1 MAERPD
7 LVIFDCDGV
16 LVDTERLAIR
26 LEVELL
32 AELGWDLT
40 EAEVVERFVGLSDG
54 AMQRAIVE
62 QIGRPMPAGWNET
75 VGPRYRAAYAA
86 ELVPVPGVVAVLAR
100 LDAEGVPSCVASSG
114 THEKMSFTLG
124 LTGLADRFAGRV
136 FSATEVDHGKP
147 APDLFLHAAS
157 SMGVDPSRCAV
168 IEDSRPG
175 VDGAVA
181 AGMRVLA
188 YGGGVTPP
196 GRLER
201 DGAVVFLDM
210 ASVPPLLGLP

>member
-1 MAERPD
+1 VADRPD

-32 AELGWDLT
+32 AELGWEIT
-40 EAEVVERFVGLSDG
+40 EAEIVERFVGISDG

-62 QIGRPMPAGWNET
+62 HTGRPLPDGWEES
-75 VGPRYRAAYAA
+75 VRPRYRSAYAA
-86 ELVPVPGVVAVLAR
+86 ELVPVPGVVDVLDR
-100 LDAEGVPSCVASSG
+100 LDAEGIPTCVASSG
-114 THEKMSFTLG
+114 THELMAFTLG
-124 LTGLADRFAGRV
+124 LTGLADRFSDRI
-136 FSATEVDHGKP
+136 FSATEVERGKP
-147 APDLFLHAAS
+147 APDLFLHSAS
-157 SMGVDPSRCAV
+157 NMGVEPSRCTV

-196 GRLER
+196 ARLER
-201 DGAVVFLDM
+201 DGAEVFRRM
-210 ASVPPLLGLP
+210 AEVPAMLGLR

>member
-1 MAERPD
+1 MAWRPD

-40 EAEVVERFVGLSDG
+40 EAEIVERFVGISDG
-54 AMQRAIVE
+54 AMQRAIE
-62 QIGRPMPAGWNET
+62 EHTDRPLPPGWDEA
-75 VGPRYRAAYAA
+75 VQPRYRDAFAADLA
-86 ELVPVPGVVAVLAR
+86 PVPGVVDVLDQ
-100 LDAEGVPSCVASSG
+100 LDAAGVATCVASSG
-114 THEKMSFTLG
+114 THEKMAFTLG
-124 LTGLADRFAGRV
+124 LTGLAERFAGRI
-136 FSATEVDHGKP
+136 FSATEVEHGKP
-147 APDLFLHAAS
+147 APDLFLHAAART
-157 SMGVDPSRCAV
+157 GANPSRCAV

-175 VDGAVA
+175 VDAAVA

-196 GRLER
+196 ARLVR
-201 DGAVVFLDM
+201 DGAEVFLRMD
-210 ASVPPLLGLP
+210 ALPALLALR